1 MEKAKEII
9 NMTRDEVQAAIE
21 EFPVA
26 ILPLGATEQHG
37 HHLPLGVDIF
47 LAEGI
52 SRKLSE
58 RTGALVLPSQPFGY
72 SWVWRDIPGT
82 VSLQQHHV
90 EAVIKDVAHSVSR
103 YGIKMLVLVNGHD
116 ANNASMK
123 YATRELA
130 DELDIPVIYLFY
142 PNMEEI
148 MEQNCDSPTWHG
160 MIHACE
166 FETSLMLALKPE
178 LVNLSKAVCEY
189 PEKPRLYGKSSISL
203 GNLSKSGV
211 YGDATA
217 ASKEKGEK
225 MLELFVSEME
235 QIILEAYE
243 EVDKELHKDTK
254 KSN

>member
-1 MEKAKEII
+1 MGNARELI
-9 NMTRDEVQAAIE
+9 NMTRDEVEAAIN

-26 ILPLGATEQHG
+26 ILPMGATEQHG
-37 HHLPLGVDIF
+37 HHLPLGVDIY
-47 LAEGI
+47 LAEGV

-58 RTGALVLPSQPFGY
+58 KTGALLLPTQPFGY

-90 EAVIKDVAHSVSR
+90 EAVIKDVAHSVAR

-142 PNMEEI
+142 PNLNKTIEEI
-148 MEQNCDSPTWHG
+148 CDSPTWHG
-160 MIHACE
+160 MVHACE

-178 LVNLSKAVCEY
+178 LVDMSKAVREY
-189 PEKPRLYGKSSISL
+189 PEKPRLYGRSSISL
-203 GNLSKSGV
+203 GDLSKSGV
-211 YGDATA
+211 YGDATKA
-217 ASKEKGEK
+217 TKEKGEK
-225 MLELFVSEME
+225 MLNYFVNEME
-235 QIILEAYE
+235 QILLEAYE
-243 EVDKELHKDTK
+243 EIKE
-254 KSN
+254 

>member
-1 MEKAKEII
+1 MIKMQKASEII
-9 NMTRDEVQAAIE
+9 NMTRDEVKAAIK

-26 ILPLGATEQHG
+26 ILPMGATEQHG

-58 RTGALVLPSQPFGY
+58 QTGALLLPSLPFGY

-90 EAVIKDVAHSVSR
+90 EAVIKDVAHSVER

-142 PNMEEI
+142 PNFNKIMEEHC
-148 MEQNCDSPTWHG
+148 ESPTWHG

-178 LVNLSKAVCEY
+178 LVDMNKAVREY

-203 GNLSKSGV
+203 GDLSKSGV
-211 YGDATA
+211 YGDATLA
-217 ASKEKGEK
+217 TKEKGEA
-225 MLELFVSEME
+225 MLNLFLPEME

-243 EVDKELHKDTK
+243 ETK
-254 KSN
+254 K

>member
-1 MEKAKEII
+1 MPKVKEIV
-9 NMTRDEVQAAIE
+9 NMTRDEVLTAIE

-58 RTGALVLPSQPFGY
+58 KTGALLLPSLPFGY

-82 VSLQQHHV
+82 VSLQQKHV
-90 EAVIKDVAHSVSR
+90 EAVIKDVAHSVAR

-123 YATRELA
+123 YATRALA
-130 DELDIPVIYLFY
+130 DELDISVIYLFY
-142 PNMEEI
+142 PNLNKI
-148 MEQNCDSPTWHG
+148 MEQHCESPTWHG

-178 LVNLSKAVCEY
+178 MVDLSKAVREY
-189 PEKPRLYGKSSISL
+189 PKKPKLYGKSSISL
-203 GNLSKSGV
+203 GDLSKSGV
-211 YGDATA
+211 YGDATKA
-217 ASKEKGEK
+217 TKEKGEK
-225 MLELFVSEME
+225 MLNIFVPEME
-235 QIILEAYE
+235 QLILEAYE
-243 EVDKELHKDTK
+243 EVNK
-254 KSN
+254 

>member
-1 MEKAKEII
+1 MQKVKEIV
-9 NMTRDEVQAAIE
+9 NMTRDEVLTAIE

-58 RTGALVLPSQPFGY
+58 KTGALLLPSLPFGY

-82 VSLQQHHV
+82 VSLQQKHV
-90 EAVIKDVAHSVSR
+90 EAVIKDVAHSVAR

-123 YATRELA
+123 YATRALA
-130 DELDIPVIYLFY
+130 DELDISVIYLFY
-142 PNMEEI
+142 PNLNKI
-148 MEQNCDSPTWHG
+148 MEQHCESPTWHG

-178 LVNLSKAVCEY
+178 MVDLSKAVREY
-189 PEKPRLYGKSSISL
+189 PKKPKLYGKSSISL
-203 GNLSKSGV
+203 GDLSKSGV
-211 YGDATA
+211 YGDATKA
-217 ASKEKGEK
+217 TKEKGEK
-225 MLELFVSEME
+225 MLNIFVPEME
-235 QIILEAYE
+235 QLILEAYE
-243 EVDKELHKDTK
+243 EVNK
-254 KSN
+254 

>member
-1 MEKAKEII
+1 MQKVKEIV
-9 NMTRDEVQAAIE
+9 NMTRDEVLTAIE

-58 RTGALVLPSQPFGY
+58 KTGALLLPSLPFGY

-82 VSLQQHHV
+82 VSLQQKHV
-90 EAVIKDVAHSVSR
+90 EAVIKDVAHSVAR

-123 YATRELA
+123 YATRALA
-130 DELDIPVIYLFY
+130 DELDISVIYLFY
-142 PNMEEI
+142 PNLNKI
-148 MEQNCDSPTWHG
+148 MEQHCESPTWHG

-178 LVNLSKAVCEY
+178 MVDLSKAVREY
-189 PEKPRLYGKSSISL
+189 PKKPKLYGKSSISL
-203 GNLSKSGV
+203 GDLSKSGV
-211 YGDATA
+211 YGDATKA
-217 ASKEKGEK
+217 TKEKGKK
-225 MLELFVSEME
+225 MLNIFVPEME
-235 QIILEAYE
+235 QLILEAYE
-243 EVDKELHKDTK
+243 EVNK
-254 KSN
+254 

>member
-1 MEKAKEII
+1 MGNARELI
-9 NMTRDEVQAAIE
+9 NMTRDEVEAAIK

-26 ILPLGATEQHG
+26 ILPMGATEQHG
-37 HHLPLGVDIF
+37 HHLPLGVDIY
-47 LAEGI
+47 LAEGV

-58 RTGALVLPSQPFGY
+58 KTGALLLPTQPFGY

-90 EAVIKDVAHSVSR
+90 EAVIKDVAHSVAR
-103 YGIKMLVLVNGHD
+103 YGIKMLILVNGHD

-142 PNMEEI
+142 PNLNKMIEDL
-148 MEQNCDSPTWHG
+148 CDSPTWHG
-160 MIHACE
+160 MVHACE

-178 LVNLSKAVCEY
+178 LVDMSKAVREY

-203 GNLSKSGV
+203 GELSKSGV
-211 YGDATA
+211 YGDAAKAT
-217 ASKEKGEK
+217 KEKGEK
-225 MLELFVSEME
+225 MLSYFVNEME
-235 QIILEAYE
+235 QILMEAYE
-243 EVDKELHKDTK
+243 EVKE
-254 KSN
+254 

>member
-1 MEKAKEII
+1 MGKARELI
-9 NMTRDEVQAAIE
+9 NMTRNEVEASIK

-26 ILPLGATEQHG
+26 ILPMGATEQHG
-37 HHLPLGVDIF
+37 HHLPLGVDIY
-47 LAEGI
+47 LAEGV

-58 RTGALVLPSQPFGY
+58 KTGALVLPTQPFGY

-90 EAVIKDVAHSVSR
+90 EAVIKDIAHSVAR

-142 PNMEEI
+142 PNLNKVMEDI
-148 MEQNCDSPTWHG
+148 CDSPTWHG
-160 MIHACE
+160 MVHACE

-178 LVNLSKAVCEY
+178 LVQMSKAVKEY

-203 GNLSKSGV
+203 GDLSKSGV
-211 YGDATA
+211 YGDATKA
-217 ASKEKGEK
+217 TKEKGEK
-225 MLELFVSEME
+225 MLDLFVSDME
-235 QIILEAYE
+235 QILLEAYE
-243 EVDKELHKDTK
+243 EVK
-254 KSN
+254 K

>member
-1 MEKAKEII
+1 MINMQKAKEII
-9 NMTRDEVQAAIE
+9 NMTRDEVKAAIE

-58 RTGALVLPSQPFGY
+58 QTGALLLPSLPFGY

-90 EAVIKDVAHSVSR
+90 EAVIKDVAHSVQR

-142 PNMEEI
+142 PNLNKIIEEHC
-148 MEQNCDSPTWHG
+148 ESPTWHG
-160 MIHACE
+160 MVHACE

-178 LVNLSKAVCEY
+178 LVDMNKAVREY

-203 GNLSKSGV
+203 GDLSNSGV
-211 YGDATA
+211 YGDATLA
-217 ASKEKGEK
+217 TKEKGEA
-225 MLELFVSEME
+225 MLNLFLPEME

-243 EVDKELHKDTK
+243 ETK
-254 KSN
+254 K

>member
-1 MEKAKEII
+1 MKQVKEITH
-9 NMTRDEVQAAIE
+9 MTRDDVQQALE

-52 SRKLSE
+52 SRELS
-58 RTGALVLPSQPFGY
+58 RQTDALLLPTLPFGY
-72 SWVWRDIPGT
+72 SWVWRNIPGT

-90 EAVIKDVAHSVSR
+90 EAVIKDVAHSVKR
-103 YGIKMLVLVNGHD
+103 YGVKLLVLLNGHD

-123 YATRELA
+123 YATRELM
-130 DELDIPVIYLFY
+130 DELDMPVVYLFY
-142 PNMEEI
+142 PEI
-148 MEQNCDSPTWHG
+148 EQIIKRYCESPSWHG

-178 LVNLSKAVCEY
+178 LVQMDKAVKEY
-189 PEKPRLYGKSSISL
+189 PFKPRLYGKTTISL
-203 GNLSKSGV
+203 GDLSRSGV
-211 YGDATA
+211 YGDPTK

-225 MLELFVSEME
+225 ILKTLVNDMSQLLE
-235 QIILEAYE
+235 EAYE
-243 EVDKELHKDTK
+243 SAK
-254 KSN
+254 